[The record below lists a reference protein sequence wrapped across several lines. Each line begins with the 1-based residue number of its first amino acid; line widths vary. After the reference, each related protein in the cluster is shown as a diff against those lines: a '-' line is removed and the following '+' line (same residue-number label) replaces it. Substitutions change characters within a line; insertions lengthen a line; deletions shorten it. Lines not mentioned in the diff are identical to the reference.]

1 MKITPFCMDTIKGWT
16 RASVVAFI
24 ALVAAELDVNNPSEW
39 ALLEPMSK
47 VLDKAWLIPMHD
59 LWLQFIA
66 ADSQLLMLPNK
77 HVSSI
82 QL

>member
-1 MKITPFCMDTIKGWT
+1 MKLAPFSVDTVKGWT

-47 VLDKAWLIPMHD
+47 ALDRAWLIPMHD
-59 LWLQFIA
+59 PWLQFI
-66 ADSQLLMLPNK
+66 
-77 HVSSI
+77 V
-82 QL
+82 